1 MLHGKSTTTIRR
13 GGLGISL
20 RSKAP
25 IVDDQG
31 EVIGIVSVGYLTS
44 YLNTI
49 TVNKA
54 VSILV
59 AAILLLISLFVFSWF
74 FTRSIKKQIFSL
86 EPREIGL
93 LVRQQKAMMESIYEG
108 VIAID
113 NNLHIE
119 VINQAARELLG
130 LGQPAQA
137 IRGQH
142 ITEVI
147 TPSPSSLKR

>member
-1 MLHGKSTTTIRR
+1 
-13 GGLGISL
+13 
-20 RSKAP
+20 
-25 IVDDQG
+25 VDDQG

-93 LVRQQKAMMESIYEG
+93 LVRQQKAMMESIYDG

-142 ITEVI
+142 I
-147 TPSPSSLKR
+147 

>member
-1 MLHGKSTTTIRR
+1 
-13 GGLGISL
+13 
-20 RSKAP
+20 
-25 IVDDQG
+25 
-31 EVIGIVSVGYLTS
+31 
-44 YLNTI
+44 
-49 TVNKA
+49 
-54 VSILV
+54 
-59 AAILLLISLFVFSWF
+59 
-74 FTRSIKKQIFSL
+74 
-86 EPREIGL
+86 
-93 LVRQQKAMMESIYEG
+93 MMESIYEG